1 MELSNCSLVIVRILN
16 DILLW
21 IYMCCMD
28 GSAYEIK
35 FDFLFCFLLVFCL
48 LLNDRHV
55 KLLRNPLFRFMW
67 SKSNK
72 ILLNLY
78 HKINPIAIFFHY
90 EMKMMVTN
98 DGHKCFKLS
107 LLFYLCEQIH
117 YYHDQFLLK
126 DAFSQSTWHAFP
138 SFNMKKR
145 FQQNNKCL
153 YNKSIVRCKVF
164 FTGHSFK
171 VVRGPL
177 EVVAILLNLSI
188 RASNVKVCWF
198 YQRSRL
204 ANEQYLYWIVLVLI
218 TLIRYFKSTQ

>member
-1 MELSNCSLVIVRILN
+1 MFSLWNEDDV
-16 DILLW
+16 
-21 IYMCCMD
+21 
-28 GSAYEIK
+28 
-35 FDFLFCFLLVFCL
+35 
-48 LLNDRHV
+48 H
-55 KLLRNPLFRFMW
+55 
-67 SKSNK
+67 KS
-72 ILLNLY
+72 
-78 HKINPIAIFFHY
+78 
-90 EMKMMVTN
+90 
-98 DGHKCFKLS
+98 FKLSSS

-153 YNKSIVRCKVF
+153 YNKSIVRCKF
-164 FTGHSFK
+164 FLLDIVLKLYGS
-171 VVRGPL
+171 L

>member
-1 MELSNCSLVIVRILN
+1 
-16 DILLW
+16 
-21 IYMCCMD
+21 MCCMD

-55 KLLRNPLFRFMW
+55 KLLRNPSFRFMW

-72 ILLNLY
+72 FLLNLY

-90 EMKMMVTN
+90 EMRMMFTN
-98 DGHKCFKLS
+98 RLNSRAPCFFICVSKFIITMTSSYSRMHFHKV
-107 LLFYLCEQIH
+107 
-117 YYHDQFLLK
+117 HDM
-126 DAFSQSTWHAFP
+126 HFP
-138 SFNMKKR
+138 RFNNMKKR
-145 FQQNNKCL
+145 FQENNKCL

-171 VVRGPL
+171 VVRGSL

>member
-55 KLLRNPLFRFMW
+55 KLLRNPSFRFMW

-72 ILLNLY
+72 FLLNLY

-90 EMKMMVTN
+90 EMRMMFTN
-98 DGHKCFKLS
+98 RLNSRAPCFFICESKFIITMTISYSRKYFQKVHDMRFPRLIWKRDFSRITNACTINLLYDGSF
-107 LLFYLCEQIH
+107 FYW
-117 YYHDQFLLK
+117 
-126 DAFSQSTWHAFP
+126 T
-138 SFNMKKR
+138 
-145 FQQNNKCL
+145 
-153 YNKSIVRCKVF
+153 
-164 FTGHSFK
+164 
-171 VVRGPL
+171 
-177 EVVAILLNLSI
+177 
-188 RASNVKVCWF
+188 
-198 YQRSRL
+198 
-204 ANEQYLYWIVLVLI
+204 
-218 TLIRYFKSTQ
+218 

>member
-16 DILLW
+16 DILLLW

-55 KLLRNPLFRFMW
+55 KLLRNPSFRFMW
-67 SKSNK
+67 FKSNK
-72 ILLNLY
+72 FLLNLY
-78 HKINPIAIFFHY
+78 HKINPIAIFFSLWN
-90 EMKMMVTN
+90 E
-98 DGHKCFKLS
+98 DDSHKSFKRS
-107 LLFYLCEQIH
+107 LLFYLCDQIH

-145 FQQNNKCL
+145 FQENNKCL
-153 YNKSIVRCKVF
+153 YNKSIVRCKFF

-171 VVRGPL
+171 VVEGL
-177 EVVAILLNLSI
+177 
-188 RASNVKVCWF
+188 
-198 YQRSRL
+198 
-204 ANEQYLYWIVLVLI
+204 
-218 TLIRYFKSTQ
+218 

>member
-16 DILLW
+16 DILLLW

-55 KLLRNPLFRFMW
+55 KLLRNPSFRFMW

-72 ILLNLY
+72 FLLNLY
-78 HKINPIAIFFHY
+78 HKINPITIFFSLWN
-90 EMKMMVTN
+90 EDDV
-98 DGHKCFKLS
+98 HKSFKLS
-107 LLFYLCEQIH
+107 SSLLIFICVSKFIITMTSSYSRTH
-117 YYHDQFLLK
+117 FHKVHDMHFPRLIWKRDFRRITNACTINLLY
-126 DAFSQSTWHAFP
+126 DVS
-138 SFNMKKR
+138 
-145 FQQNNKCL
+145 
-153 YNKSIVRCKVF
+153 F

-171 VVRGPL
+171 VVRGSL

>member
-1 MELSNCSLVIVRILN
+1 M
-16 DILLW
+16 D

-35 FDFLFCFLLVFCL
+35 FDFLVCFLLVFCL

-55 KLLRNPLFRFMW
+55 KLLRNPSFRFMW

-72 ILLNLY
+72 FLLNLY

-90 EMKMMVTN
+90 EMRMMFTN
-98 DGHKCFKLS
+98 RLNSRAPCFFICVSKFIITMTSSYSRTHFHKVHDMHFPRLIWKRDFSRITNACTIN
-107 LLFYLCEQIH
+107 LLY
-117 YYHDQFLLK
+117 DV
-126 DAFSQSTWHAFP
+126 S
-138 SFNMKKR
+138 
-145 FQQNNKCL
+145 
-153 YNKSIVRCKVF
+153 F

>member
-1 MELSNCSLVIVRILN
+1 M
-16 DILLW
+16 DIC
-21 IYMCCMD
+21 MCCMD

-35 FDFLFCFLLVFCL
+35 FDFLFCFLLVLCL

-55 KLLRNPLFRFMW
+55 KLLRNPSFRFMW

-72 ILLNLY
+72 FLLNLY
-78 HKINPIAIFFHY
+78 HKINPIAIFFSLWN
-90 EMKMMVTN
+90 EDDV
-98 DGHKCFKLS
+98 HKSFKLSSS

-153 YNKSIVRCKVF
+153 YNKSIVRCKF
-164 FTGHSFK
+164 F
-171 VVRGPL
+171 
-177 EVVAILLNLSI
+177 LLD
-188 RASNVKVCWF
+188 
-198 YQRSRL
+198 
-204 ANEQYLYWIVLVLI
+204 IVLKLYEG
-218 TLIRYFKSTQ
+218 L

>member
-1 MELSNCSLVIVRILN
+1 MELSNCSLVIARILN

-55 KLLRNPLFRFMW
+55 KLLRNPSFRFMW

-72 ILLNLY
+72 FLLNLY

-90 EMKMMVTN
+90 EMRMMFTN
-98 DGHKCFKLS
+98 RLNSRAPCF
-107 LLFYLCEQIH
+107 FYLCEQIH

-138 SFNMKKR
+138 LFNMKKR

-153 YNKSIVRCKVF
+153 YNKSIVRCKF
-164 FTGHSFK
+164 F
-171 VVRGPL
+171 
-177 EVVAILLNLSI
+177 LLD
-188 RASNVKVCWF
+188 
-198 YQRSRL
+198 
-204 ANEQYLYWIVLVLI
+204 IVLKLYEG
-218 TLIRYFKSTQ
+218 L